1 MSAIHKAAG
10 ITVRILILG
19 AGGVGGY
26 FGARLAAAGVDVSF
40 LVRAGRAA
48 QLARDGLV
56 VLSPMGDL
64 RLQVST
70 LTEAQPGF
78 EVVIL
83 ACKAYDLDSAL
94 DAIAGAV
101 TADTLVLPLLNGMRQ
116 LNILDARFGLERV
129 LGGLCQIGVTLTD
142 KGEVRHLNQVQQ
154 FAFGPRLP
162 LQLER
167 CERLLA
173 TLARGGF
180 NPVLAA
186 DIVQRMWEKFVLL
199 ASYAS
204 MTCLM
209 RAPIGAIVAADEG
222 EALMRE
228 ILEECTAV
236 ASACGHAPD
245 PVFVAQT
252 LAVLTQRGSPGT
264 ASMLRDIQ
272 RGGRTEH
279 AHIIGDM
286 LLRARAARI
295 AVPLLRIANVHLQTY
310 EFERARRQQ

>member
-1 MSAIHKAAG
+1 M
-10 ITVRILILG
+10 RILILG

-40 LVRAGRAA
+40 LVRPGRAA

-56 VLSPMGDL
+56 VLSPLGDL
-64 RLQVST
+64 RLRVST
-70 LTEAQPGF
+70 LTEARPGF

-83 ACKAYDLDSAL
+83 ACKAYDLDSAI
-94 DAIAGAV
+94 DAVAGAV
-101 TADTLVLPLLNGMRQ
+101 TADTLLVPLLNGMRQ
-116 LNILDARFGLERV
+116 LNILDARFTAERV

-142 KGEVRHLNQVQQ
+142 KGEVQHLNNVQQ

-162 LQLER
+162 LQLEG
-167 CERLLA
+167 CERLRA
-173 TLARGGF
+173 TLDRGGF
-180 NPVLAA
+180 NPVLSA

-199 ASYAS
+199 AAYAG

-209 RAPIGAIVAADEG
+209 RAPVGAIVAADAG

-228 ILEECTAV
+228 ILTECAAV

-245 PVFVAQT
+245 PVFIAET
-252 LAVLTQRGSPGT
+252 LAVLTQRDSPGT

-272 RGGRTEH
+272 RGARTEH
-279 AHIIGDM
+279 EHILGDM
-286 LLRARAARI
+286 LLRARAAQI
-295 AVPLLRIANVHLQTY
+295 AVPLLRVANAHLQAY
-310 EFERARRQQ
+310 EFDRSRLHR

>member
-1 MSAIHKAAG
+1 LFDRLAAG
-10 ITVRILILG
+10 RSVRILILG

-40 LVRAGRAA
+40 LVRPGRAA

-56 VLSPMGDL
+56 VLSPLGDV

-78 EVVIL
+78 QAVLL
-83 ACKAYDLDSAL
+83 ACKAYDLDSAI
-94 DAIAGAV
+94 DAVAPAV

-116 LNILDARFGLERV
+116 LNILDARFATERV

-142 KGEVRHLNQVQQ
+142 KGEVQHLNKVQQ

-162 LQLER
+162 LQLEG
-167 CERLLA
+167 CERLHS

-180 NPVLAA
+180 NPVLSA

-199 ASYAS
+199 AAYAG

-209 RAPIGAIVAADEG
+209 RAAVGAIVAADDG
-222 EALMRE
+222 AALMRE
-228 ILEECTAV
+228 ILGECVAV
-236 ASACGHAPD
+236 ATASGHTPD
-245 PVFVAQT
+245 PEFVAET

-272 RGGRTEH
+272 RGARTEH
-279 AHIIGDM
+279 EHILGDM
-286 LLRARAARI
+286 LLRARQAQI
-295 AVPLLRIANVHLQTY
+295 AVPLLRVANAHLQAY
-310 EFERARRQQ
+310 EFERARLHH